1 MVLARRELLAFGAVA
16 VAAGVAGAL
25 FATFGTEPQDG
36 ASALLAE
43 PFSDLDGRPVRLGD
57 STAPALLCN
66 FWATWC
72 EPCREE
78 VPLLVAAR
86 QQYAATGFEVVGI
99 GVDQPTKL
107 REFAKTYRIPYPI
120 LVATDKTPALLGA
133 LGDRASALPFS
144 VVLDRGR
151 RIVHR
156 KLGLWRRQELEK
168 EIQAVIG

>member
-1 MVLARRELLAFGAVA
+1 MALARREVLALGAVA

-25 FATFGTEPQDG
+25 FGAFGTQSQSGVAE
-36 ASALLAE
+36 LLAE
-43 PFSDLDGRPVRLGD
+43 PFSDLTGKPVRLRD
-57 STAPALLCN
+57 SPARTLLCN

-86 QQYAATGFEVVGI
+86 QQYAVSGFEVVGI
-99 GVDQPTKL
+99 GIDQAAKL
-107 REFAKTYRIPYPI
+107 QQFADQYRIPYPVV
-120 LVATDKTPALLGA
+120 VAAGDTTRLLSA

-144 VVLDRGR
+144 ILLDRKR

-156 KLGLWRRQELEK
+156 KLGAWHKEELET
-168 EIQAVIG
+168 EIRSAIG